1 MSVTDYTHFFLYK
14 RSVIITELASSADR
28 PESNQSEGPLGVSV
42 TDWLLRTQKTS
53 EKEKNITHGSDKEV
67 RCPNIIELLDIDHV
81 FFYPWWIVG
90 IAERKFIICQASMS
104 EAPPGLPN
112 LLQSDPGATRT
123 LLHLDLLRQPPA
135 SPE

>member
-42 TDWLLRTQKTS
+42 TDWPLRTQKTS
-53 EKEKNITHGSDKEV
+53 EKEKNMTHGSVKEV

-81 FFYPWWIVG
+81 LFYLWCCGDCREEVYHLPSLHVRGSTRATEPSSINP
-90 IAERKFIICQASMS
+90 RSKQDPFAS
-104 EAPPGLPN
+104 G
-112 LLQSDPGATRT
+112 
-123 LLHLDLLRQPPA
+123 PA
-135 SPE
+135 